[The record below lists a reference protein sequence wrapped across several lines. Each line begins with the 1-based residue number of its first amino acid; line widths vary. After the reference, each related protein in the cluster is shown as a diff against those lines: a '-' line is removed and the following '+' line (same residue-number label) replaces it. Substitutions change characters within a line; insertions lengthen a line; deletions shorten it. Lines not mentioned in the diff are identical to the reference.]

1 MKNIKWIISFL
12 GAVGLSACQPA
23 INKDWDELHNNFQ
36 TPPESS
42 RPGVY
47 WYFMDGNISKE
58 GMTKDLEAMKQAG
71 IGSVVFL
78 EVNVG
83 IPRGKVDFFS
93 EEWKLC
99 FKHAVKECERLGIS
113 MTLGIGPGWTGSG
126 GPWVKAEQSMRHLV
140 ASSTRV
146 KGSGKQQTIRLA
158 QPSPKAPYFG
168 EGAFTPELKKQWEE
182 YYEDVAVL
190 AFPSPGELSRI
201 KDIGEKALYYRAPY
215 SSVPGVKPYLSREDF
230 EPIGKTIQTDE
241 VIDLTSL
248 LQEDGSITWEVPVGN
263 WTVMRLGI
271 RNNGAVT
278 RPAPLPG
285 VGFECDKTDT
295 TSLKAHLQVFTDEL
309 LRVVGE
315 RDTTLPGGLK
325 YLHMDSWE
333 MGAQNWAPHLRE
345 EFKKRRGY
353 DPQPYYPIYDGYI
366 IGSPELSERFLWD
379 LRQTMQ
385 ELMLENHSGYVKRYA
400 NQRGM
405 RLSIEPYDMNPMQDL
420 ELGASGDIPMCEFWS
435 PGGYNTSF
443 SAIEGSSIGNIKGQ
457 QLVPAEAFTA
467 AFDGWRQHPASMKN
481 QTDWA
486 FAAGINRLTF
496 HTFQHQALPDSLRPG
511 MTMGPYGVHWDRNQ
525 TWWPYASGYHT
536 YVSRCQYLLQSGR
549 TVADILYL
557 APEEAPFVFRAPE
570 SALEGTEEYLPD
582 RKGYNFDACPASLL
596 YQAEVKEGKI
606 CFPSGACYELLVLPD
621 FKRMTPQ
628 LLSKIQ
634 TLVKEG
640 ATLVGLPP
648 KEAPG
653 LSDYPHNDQEV
664 NRITQEM
671 WGEQELSSGLEK
683 HKYGKGIIYS
693 GKVLSEQADN
703 LYPNYALTATILK
716 EKRRTDD
723 FTSASGTIRYIHK
736 QRGDLDYYFI
746 ANRTAD
752 KQQTTCTF
760 RVSGKKPQLWDP
772 LTGETFIIPDYTDN
786 GETIS
791 MELSFEPHQ
800 SYFLFF
806 GENIPQKG
814 MENINFAAKKE
825 IMTLNQ
831 PWDVRFGPA
840 WGGPRNVSFPTLQD
854 WSVHPNDSIR
864 YYSGT
869 AVYTTRFEFHP
880 EQRNYYL
887 DLGDVK
893 NMAKVYLNGQ
903 DLGIVWTTPWSVD
916 LTTALKEGS
925 NELRIEVTNLWPN
938 RLIGDERNPGQRYTY
953 TTFKHY
959 QADSPL
965 LPSGLLGPIRILTEE

>member
-1 MKNIKWIISFL
+1 MKNIKQIFCLLSVI
-12 GAVGLSACQPA
+12 GLSACQQPV
-23 INKDWDELHNNFQ
+23 NKDWAELHENFQ
-36 TPPESS
+36 SPPESA

-47 WYFMDGNISKE
+47 WYFMDGNLSKE
-58 GMTKDLEAMKQAG
+58 GMTKDLEAMKRAG

-83 IPRGKVDFFS
+83 IPRGNVDFLS
-93 EEWKLC
+93 EEWKSC

-140 ASSTRV
+140 ASSTLV
-146 KGSGKQQTIRLA
+146 NGAGKQTIRLEK
-158 QPSPKAPYFG
+158 PSLKAPYFG
-168 EGAFTPELKKQWEE
+168 EGAFTPELKERWKE

-190 AFPSPGELSRI
+190 AFPTPGELSRI

-215 SSVPGVKPYLSREDF
+215 SSVPGVKQYLSREDF
-230 EPIGKTIQTDE
+230 EPVGKVIQENE
-241 VIDLTSL
+241 VVDLTSL
-248 LQEDGSITWEVPVGN
+248 LQEDGSITWNVPEGN
-263 WTVMRLGI
+263 WTIMRFGI

-295 TSLKAHLQVFTDEL
+295 ASLKAHFQVFTDEL
-309 LRVVGE
+309 MRVVGE

-325 YLHMDSWE
+325 CLHMDSWE
-333 MGAQNWAPHLRE
+333 MGAQNWTPGLRDA
-345 EFKKRRGY
+345 FKKRRGY
-353 DPQPYYPIYDGYI
+353 DPQPYYPIYAGYI
-366 IGSPELSERFLWD
+366 VGSPELSERFLWD

-385 ELMLENHSGYVKRYA
+385 ELMIENHSGYVKRYA
-400 NQRGM
+400 HQRGM

-420 ELGASGDIPMCEFWS
+420 ELGASADIPMCEFWS

-443 SAIEGSSIGNIKGQ
+443 SAVEGSSIGNIKGQ
-457 QLVPAEAFTA
+457 RLVPAEAFTA
-467 AFDGWRQHPASMKN
+467 HGDGWKQHPASMKN

-486 FAAGINRLTF
+486 FAAGINRLTY

-557 APEEAPFVFRAPE
+557 APEEAPFVFRAPK
-570 SALEGTEEYLPD
+570 SAWEGVEEYLPD
-582 RKGYNFDACPASLL
+582 KKGYNFDACPASLL
-596 YQAEVKEGKI
+596 YQASVKGGKI
-606 CFPSGACYELLVLPD
+606 YFPSGAQYELLVLPD
-621 FKRMTPQ
+621 FERMTPK
-628 LLSKIQ
+628 LLGKIQ
-634 TLVKEG
+634 ELVRAG

-653 LSDYPHNDQEV
+653 LSDYPNNDKEV
-664 NRITQEM
+664 ERIVQEM
-671 WGEQELSSGLEK
+671 WGVEELPSGLEK
-683 HKYGKGIIYS
+683 RVYGKGMIYY
-693 GKVLSEQADN
+693 GKVLEDQADN
-703 LYPNYALTATILK
+703 LYPDYALTAAILK
-716 EKRRTDD
+716 EKQQTED
-723 FTSASGTIRYIHK
+723 FASASGTVRYIHK
-736 QRGDLDYYFI
+736 QRGDVDYYFV
-746 ANRTAD
+746 ANRTGED
-752 KQQTTCTF
+752 QHETCSF
-760 RVSGKKPQLWDP
+760 RISGKKVQLWDP
-772 LTGETFIIPDYTDN
+772 ITGEILAVPSYTDN

-791 MELSFEPHQ
+791 VDLSFAPYQ

-806 GENIPQKG
+806 GENMPQEGLEK
-814 MENINFAAKKE
+814 MNLATKKE
-825 IMTLNQ
+825 VMTLNQ
-831 PWDVRFGPA
+831 PWTVCFDPA
-840 WGGPRNVSFPTLQD
+840 WGGPQKVSFAALQD
-854 WSVHPNDSIR
+854 WSKHPNDSIR

-880 EQRNYYL
+880 EQQNYFL

-903 DLGIVWTTPWSVD
+903 DLGIVWTTPWKVD
-916 LTTALKEGS
+916 LAQALQEGT

-938 RLIGDERNPGQRYTY
+938 RLIGDERNPEHRYTY

-959 QADSPL
+959 TADSPL
-965 LPSGLLGPIRILTEE
+965 LPSGLLGPVRILVE

>member
-1 MKNIKWIISFL
+1 M
-12 GAVGLSACQPA
+12 
-23 INKDWDELHNNFQ
+23 
-36 TPPESS
+36 
-42 RPGVY
+42 
-47 WYFMDGNISKE
+47 
-58 GMTKDLEAMKQAG
+58 
-71 IGSVVFL
+71 
-78 EVNVG
+78 
-83 IPRGKVDFFS
+83 
-93 EEWKLC
+93 
-99 FKHAVKECERLGIS
+99 
-113 MTLGIGPGWTGSG
+113 
-126 GPWVKAEQSMRHLV
+126 
-140 ASSTRV
+140 
-146 KGSGKQQTIRLA
+146 
-158 QPSPKAPYFG
+158 
-168 EGAFTPELKKQWEE
+168 
-182 YYEDVAVL
+182 
-190 AFPSPGELSRI
+190 
-201 KDIGEKALYYRAPY
+201 YYRAPY
-215 SSVPGVKPYLSREDF
+215 SSVPGVKPYLSRENF
-230 EPIGKTIQTDE
+230 EPIGKTIQADE

-248 LQEDGSITWEVPVGN
+248 LQEDGSITWEVPAGN

-353 DPQPYYPIYDGYI
+353 DPRPYYPIYDGYI

-420 ELGASGDIPMCEFWS
+420 ELGASGEIPMCEFWS

-443 SAIEGSSIGNIKGQ
+443 SAIECSSIGNIKGQ
-457 QLVPAEAFTA
+457 RLVPAEAFTA

-621 FKRMTPQ
+621 SAEV
-628 LLSKIQ
+628 LL
-634 TLVKEG
+634 
-640 ATLVGLPP
+640 
-648 KEAPG
+648 
-653 LSDYPHNDQEV
+653 
-664 NRITQEM
+664 
-671 WGEQELSSGLEK
+671 
-683 HKYGKGIIYS
+683 
-693 GKVLSEQADN
+693 
-703 LYPNYALTATILK
+703 
-716 EKRRTDD
+716 
-723 FTSASGTIRYIHK
+723 
-736 QRGDLDYYFI
+736 
-746 ANRTAD
+746 
-752 KQQTTCTF
+752 
-760 RVSGKKPQLWDP
+760 
-772 LTGETFIIPDYTDN
+772 
-786 GETIS
+786 
-791 MELSFEPHQ
+791 
-800 SYFLFF
+800 
-806 GENIPQKG
+806 
-814 MENINFAAKKE
+814 
-825 IMTLNQ
+825 
-831 PWDVRFGPA
+831 
-840 WGGPRNVSFPTLQD
+840 
-854 WSVHPNDSIR
+854 
-864 YYSGT
+864 
-869 AVYTTRFEFHP
+869 
-880 EQRNYYL
+880 
-887 DLGDVK
+887 
-893 NMAKVYLNGQ
+893 
-903 DLGIVWTTPWSVD
+903 
-916 LTTALKEGS
+916 
-925 NELRIEVTNLWPN
+925 
-938 RLIGDERNPGQRYTY
+938 
-953 TTFKHY
+953 
-959 QADSPL
+959 QADSYLSAAVPL
-965 LPSGLLGPIRILTEE
+965 LQSLRSVSRFLSEGSRTLSAPPQ

>member
-1 MKNIKWIISFL
+1 M
-12 GAVGLSACQPA
+12 
-23 INKDWDELHNNFQ
+23 
-36 TPPESS
+36 
-42 RPGVY
+42 
-47 WYFMDGNISKE
+47 
-58 GMTKDLEAMKQAG
+58 
-71 IGSVVFL
+71 
-78 EVNVG
+78 
-83 IPRGKVDFFS
+83 
-93 EEWKLC
+93 
-99 FKHAVKECERLGIS
+99 
-113 MTLGIGPGWTGSG
+113 
-126 GPWVKAEQSMRHLV
+126 
-140 ASSTRV
+140 

-215 SSVPGVKPYLSREDF
+215 SSVPGVKPYLSRENF
-230 EPIGKTIQTDE
+230 EPIGKTIQADE

-248 LQEDGSITWEVPVGN
+248 LQEDGSITWEVPAGN

-315 RDTTLPGGLK
+315 RDNTLPGGLK

-353 DPQPYYPIYDGYI
+353 DPQPYYPVYDGYI
-366 IGSPELSERFLWD
+366 IGSPEVSERFLWD

-385 ELMLENHSGYVKRYA
+385 ELMLENHSEYVKRYA

-457 QLVPAEAFTA
+457 RLVPAEAFTA

-703 LYPNYALTATILK
+703 LYPNYALTAAILK
-716 EKRRTDD
+716 E
-723 FTSASGTIRYIHK
+723 I
-736 QRGDLDYYFI
+736 
-746 ANRTAD
+746 
-752 KQQTTCTF
+752 
-760 RVSGKKPQLWDP
+760 
-772 LTGETFIIPDYTDN
+772 
-786 GETIS
+786 
-791 MELSFEPHQ
+791 
-800 SYFLFF
+800 
-806 GENIPQKG
+806 
-814 MENINFAAKKE
+814 
-825 IMTLNQ
+825 
-831 PWDVRFGPA
+831 
-840 WGGPRNVSFPTLQD
+840 
-854 WSVHPNDSIR
+854 HPNDSIR

-869 AVYTTRFEFHP
+869 AVYTTRFELHP

-965 LPSGLLGPIRILTEE
+965 LPSGLLGPVRILAEE

>member
-1 MKNIKWIISFL
+1 
-12 GAVGLSACQPA
+12 
-23 INKDWDELHNNFQ
+23 
-36 TPPESS
+36 
-42 RPGVY
+42 
-47 WYFMDGNISKE
+47 
-58 GMTKDLEAMKQAG
+58 
-71 IGSVVFL
+71 
-78 EVNVG
+78 
-83 IPRGKVDFFS
+83 
-93 EEWKLC
+93 
-99 FKHAVKECERLGIS
+99 
-113 MTLGIGPGWTGSG
+113 
-126 GPWVKAEQSMRHLV
+126 
-140 ASSTRV
+140 
-146 KGSGKQQTIRLA
+146 
-158 QPSPKAPYFG
+158 
-168 EGAFTPELKKQWEE
+168 
-182 YYEDVAVL
+182 
-190 AFPSPGELSRI
+190 
-201 KDIGEKALYYRAPY
+201 
-215 SSVPGVKPYLSREDF
+215 
-230 EPIGKTIQTDE
+230 
-241 VIDLTSL
+241 
-248 LQEDGSITWEVPVGN
+248 
-263 WTVMRLGI
+263 
-271 RNNGAVT
+271 
-278 RPAPLPG
+278 
-285 VGFECDKTDT
+285 
-295 TSLKAHLQVFTDEL
+295 
-309 LRVVGE
+309 
-315 RDTTLPGGLK
+315 
-325 YLHMDSWE
+325 
-333 MGAQNWAPHLRE
+333 
-345 EFKKRRGY
+345 
-353 DPQPYYPIYDGYI
+353 
-366 IGSPELSERFLWD
+366 
-379 LRQTMQ
+379 
-385 ELMLENHSGYVKRYA
+385 
-400 NQRGM
+400 
-405 RLSIEPYDMNPMQDL
+405 
-420 ELGASGDIPMCEFWS
+420 
-435 PGGYNTSF
+435 
-443 SAIEGSSIGNIKGQ
+443 
-457 QLVPAEAFTA
+457 
-467 AFDGWRQHPASMKN
+467 
-481 QTDWA
+481 
-486 FAAGINRLTF
+486 
-496 HTFQHQALPDSLRPG
+496 
-511 MTMGPYGVHWDRNQ
+511 
-525 TWWPYASGYHT
+525 
-536 YVSRCQYLLQSGR
+536 
-549 TVADILYL
+549 
-557 APEEAPFVFRAPE
+557 
-570 SALEGTEEYLPD
+570 
-582 RKGYNFDACPASLL
+582 
-596 YQAEVKEGKI
+596 
-606 CFPSGACYELLVLPD
+606 
-621 FKRMTPQ
+621 MTPQ

-814 MENINFAAKKE
+814 IENINFAAKKE

-831 PWDVRFGPA
+831 PWDVRFDPA

-965 LPSGLLGPIRILTEE
+965 LPSGLLGPVRILAEE